1 MWSGR
6 LDLNQ
11 RPPAPQAGALP
22 GCATPRELLDDS
34 ELELREAGC
43 TCRPPMGQAAP
54 PDPEPLLPEAAAASA
69 EAFSAL
75 FSTWLGRKVSTRR
88 AEISIS
94 SPVWGFRPTRAFFWR
109 TWKFPKPEILILSP
123 RSSVSFTVS
132 KTSSTISADSF
143 LEKPTFS

>member
-1 MWSGR
+1 TSDHLHPKQVRYQAALRPEMLSAFVLGTAGDTRR
-6 LDLNQ
+6 L
-11 RPPAPQAGALP
+11 P
-22 GCATPRELLDDS
+22 T
-34 ELELREAGC
+34 
-43 TCRPPMGQAAP
+43 GQAAP
-54 PDPEPLLPEAAAASA
+54 PPSELPGGGGMP
-69 EAFSAL
+69 FRAL
-75 FSTWLGRKVSTRR
+75 FSTWLGRKGSTRR

-94 SPVWGFRPTRAFFWR
+94 LPVCGLRPTRAFLWR

>member
-1 MWSGR
+1 MY
-6 LDLNQ
+6 
-11 RPPAPQAGALP
+11 LP
-22 GCATPRELLDDS
+22 GPRWVKP
-34 ELELREAGC
+34 LRRRRSH
-43 TCRPPMGQAAP
+43 RPR
-54 PDPEPLLPEAAAASA
+54 LPRGRGLGRAL
-69 EAFSAL
+69 FSAL

-94 SPVWGFRPTRAFFWR
+94 LPVCGFRPTRAFFWR